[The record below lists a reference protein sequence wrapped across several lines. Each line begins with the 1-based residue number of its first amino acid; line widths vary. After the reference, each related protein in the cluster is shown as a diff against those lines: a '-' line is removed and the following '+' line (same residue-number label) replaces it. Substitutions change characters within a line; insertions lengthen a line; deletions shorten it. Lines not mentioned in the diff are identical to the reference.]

1 MLHNILLFLV
11 IFDGTVYIIDIRM
24 LQLMLSL
31 HLISVTF

>member
-24 LQLMLSL
+24 L
-31 HLISVTF
+31 